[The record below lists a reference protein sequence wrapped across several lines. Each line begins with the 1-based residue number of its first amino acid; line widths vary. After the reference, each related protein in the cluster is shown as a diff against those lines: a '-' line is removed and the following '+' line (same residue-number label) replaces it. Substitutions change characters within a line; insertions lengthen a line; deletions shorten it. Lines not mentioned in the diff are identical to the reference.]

1 MQLLAFLGDCS
12 MPCPN
17 VKSNGE
23 LRAFSLEYTKDKEA
37 VMKKLFT
44 AVFLGLWMLISLGCS
59 STPSGTIS
67 IGDIQK
73 NAASRLGQ
81 NVVVVGMADTRTP
94 LSSFR
99 MFKLYDGSQYLWV
112 TLPESAEE
120 PPQGVNVRVTG
131 ALQQK
136 EFNIIGKVYY
146 IESTKV
152 AME

>member
-1 MQLLAFLGDCS
+1 MH
-12 MPCPN
+12 
-17 VKSNGE
+17 
-23 LRAFSLEYTKDKEA
+23 KEA
-37 VMKKLFT
+37 AMKKLSM
-44 AVFLGLWMLISLGCS
+44 AVLGLWLLFSFGCS
-59 STPSGTIS
+59 STPPGTIS

-73 NAASRLGQ
+73 NVAERIGQ

-99 MFKLYDGSQYLWV
+99 MFKLYDGNQYLWV
-112 TLPESAEE
+112 TLPQSAEE
-120 PPQGVNVRVTG
+120 PPQGISVRVSGT
-131 ALQQK
+131 LQQK

>member
-1 MQLLAFLGDCS
+1 
-12 MPCPN
+12 
-17 VKSNGE
+17 
-23 LRAFSLEYTKDKEA
+23 
-37 VMKKLFT
+37 MKKLSI
-44 AVFLGLWMLISLGCS
+44 AVLGLWLLFSFGCS

-73 NAASRLGQ
+73 NAAERIGQ

-99 MFKLYDGSQYLWV
+99 MFKLYDGNRYLWV
-112 TLPESAEE
+112 TLPQSAEE
-120 PPQGVNVRVTG
+120 PPQGISVRVSGT
-131 ALQQK
+131 LQQK

>member
-1 MQLLAFLGDCS
+1 
-12 MPCPN
+12 
-17 VKSNGE
+17 
-23 LRAFSLEYTKDKEA
+23 
-37 VMKKLFT
+37 MKKLSM
-44 AVFLGLWMLISLGCS
+44 AVLGLWLLVSLSCS
-59 STPSGTIS
+59 SAPPGTIS

-73 NAASRLGQ
+73 NAAERLGQ

-99 MFKLYDGSQYLWV
+99 MFKLYDGSKYLWV

-120 PPQGVNVRVTG
+120 PPQGISVRVSGT
-131 ALQQK
+131 LQQK